1 MTEQDQLRKIR
12 RAHLIKHEQEP
23 IPLPIKTKSLLPAII
38 LLSVFL
44 QACTNIGPAT
54 IPRDRF
60 DYNTSIAN
68 SWKEQTLLN
77 IVKLRYAD
85 MPLFV
90 EVLSIVS
97 GYTLESTVSLSGV
110 HAGSN
115 TSDILS
121 VGGTGKFS
129 DRPTIT
135 YAPITGSQFNK
146 SFMTPIP
153 PGAIM
158 FLMQSGWPVD
168 LIFPLTTSSVNGL
181 QSRIAA
187 GAKQREGD
195 KGYYRVVSLLHDIQL
210 SGGVGMRLLRN
221 KNGQDSTVMF
231 FYDKNISAEIKGKL
245 KELNQILGIKPGTRS
260 INVSYATVPRNDH
273 EIAIITDSLLQIMI
287 KLATQV
293 SVPEIHVKEGRT
305 IPSMTMVDQQGKD
318 WKLIDIKHSKEKPV
332 DNFTA
337 VKYHDYWFW
346 IDDRDFKSKR
356 TFAFLMVIFSLTE
369 TGGKEGLPL
378 VTIPAG

>member
-1 MTEQDQLRKIR
+1 M
-12 RAHLIKHEQEP
+12 H
-23 IPLPIKTKSLLPAII
+23 IKTKFHLLSII
-38 LLSVFL
+38 LISVFI

-60 DYNTSIAN
+60 NYNTAIAN

-90 EVLSIVS
+90 EVSSIVS
-97 GYTLESTVSLSGV
+97 GYTLESTVNLNGIHTGGSSNDIFSL
-110 HAGSN
+110 
-115 TSDILS
+115 
-121 VGGTGKFS
+121 GGTGKFS

-135 YAPITGSQFNK
+135 YSPITGSHFNK

-153 PGAIM
+153 PRAIM

-181 QSRIAA
+181 KSRIAA
-187 GAKQREGD
+187 GAKQRAGD
-195 KGYYRVVSLLHDIQL
+195 TDYYQVVSLLHDIQL
-210 SGGVGMRLLRN
+210 SGAVGMRLLKN
-221 KNGQDSTVMF
+221 KTGRDSTIMF
-231 FYDKNISAEIKGKL
+231 FYDKNISAEIKAKL
-245 KELNQILGIKPGTRS
+245 KQLNQILGIKIGTRS
-260 INVSYATVPRNDH
+260 INISYGTIPKNDH

-305 IPSMTMVDQQGKD
+305 VASMSMVDQQGND
-318 WKLIDIKHSKEKPV
+318 WKLIDIKHSKEKPS
-332 DNFTA
+332 DSFTA